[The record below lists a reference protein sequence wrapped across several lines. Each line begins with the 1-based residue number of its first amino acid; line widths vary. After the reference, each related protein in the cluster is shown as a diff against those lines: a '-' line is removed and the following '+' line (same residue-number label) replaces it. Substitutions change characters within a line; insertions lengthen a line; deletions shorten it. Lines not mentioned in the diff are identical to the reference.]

1 MALIRIWPY
10 TSKHRLA
17 VLLAII
23 ICVTCALS
31 TLVLAVPARDAR
43 DCQQQ
48 VTVQTAPISI
58 ERRGWRSMVVREL
71 TELLAKAI
79 RNGGEMASWVIEKLD
94 KKAARAFK
102 KHARSIAGELDKIAK
117 IPDLTTQIV
126 KEKLYY
132 FLHKE
137 LSLSGGTALQI
148 ADLVKAALDFF
159 LF

>member
-1 MALIRIWPY
+1 MTA
-10 TSKHRLA
+10 THQHRLA
-17 VLLAII
+17 VLLSVS

-31 TLVLAVPARDAR
+31 TVVLAVPAQDAR
-43 DCQQQ
+43 ECQQQ
-48 VTVQTAPISI
+48 VAVQTTPMSI
-58 ERRGWRSMVVREL
+58 ERRGWRSVVVREL

-79 RNGGEMASWVIEKLD
+79 RNSGEMASWVIDKLD

-102 KHARSIAGELDKIAK
+102 KHARSIARELDKIAR